1 MFQMPANTGRLEP
14 DGSVAQLSAGM
25 TAVEINI
32 QPSIESLH
40 EGLATAKFSA
50 QFAP

>member
-1 MFQMPANTGRLEP
+1 MFQMPANTGCLEP
-14 DGSVAQLSAGM
+14 DSGVAQPSAKM
-25 TAVEINI
+25 TAVEIAF
-32 QPSIESLH
+32 QPGVESLH